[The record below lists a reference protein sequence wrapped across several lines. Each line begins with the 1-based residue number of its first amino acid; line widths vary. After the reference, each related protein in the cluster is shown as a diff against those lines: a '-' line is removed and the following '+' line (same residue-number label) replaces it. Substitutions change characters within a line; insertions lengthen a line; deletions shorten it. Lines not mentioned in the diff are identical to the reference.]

1 MSSDLVEGAVV
12 VFEDGAAFN
21 GGPFFCPN
29 DSAIVGNPDPVVTDD
44 WLAAPLGALE
54 VDGPPVSDPALGL
67 AGGADIGV
75 ASDEVFAFGRAPDTV
90 CIEATEDEGFGEG
103 VV

>member
-1 MSSDLVEGAVV
+1 MSSDLVEGSVV
-12 VFEDGAAFN
+12 VFKDGAAFN

-54 VDGPPVSDPALGL
+54 VDRPPVSDPALGL

-75 ASDEVFAFGRAPDTV
+75 ASDEVLAFGRTPAV
-90 CIEATEDEGFGEG
+90 EATEDEGFGEG